1 MEEPEFKPFS
11 ELQKYGRKTANLE
24 KDYLRRVK
32 EIPPPKKRK
41 VMV

>member
-1 MEEPEFKPFS
+1 MEEPGFKPFS

-24 KDYLRRVK
+24 KDYLQRVK
-32 EIPPPKKRK
+32 EIPPPKRK